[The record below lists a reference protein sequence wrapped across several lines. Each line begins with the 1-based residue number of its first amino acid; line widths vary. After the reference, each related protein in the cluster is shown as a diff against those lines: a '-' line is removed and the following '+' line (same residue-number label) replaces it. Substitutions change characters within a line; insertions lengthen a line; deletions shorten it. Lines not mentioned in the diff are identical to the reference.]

1 MPMCRRYGAA
11 WELNREKTASTALD
25 LFKLIISS
33 TCKQKYD
40 FFILISFKS

>member
-1 MPMCRRYGAA
+1 MSMRRRYGAA
-11 WELNREKTASTALD
+11 WDLNREKTASSVELD

-40 FFILISFKS
+40 FFYSN